1 MFETSVVNAQ
11 AKPAPRRLGLFTI
24 SLIAHTAV
32 ILGVAAVSIASVDF
46 PTAAPDEVANAPL
59 FMPLTIPPPLG
70 NPNGGAP
77 PRPAVTPPQRQE
89 TPAPPTQI
97 TAPPT
102 EIPDDVPVAE
112 APTNGDANTN
122 ATGPADGSGTGT
134 VPGPIGVPWGVE
146 GGVGDINTPPVV
158 DVLPA
163 IEDKVYVPG
172 GEVKAPVLIRKI
184 EPPYPEVMRRT
195 RMNATVV
202 VKCVIDKNGN
212 VRDPEIVVA
221 SMPPFNDA
229 VMNAVRQWKYQP
241 GSYRG
246 QAVDTYLNL
255 TVTFGVR

>member
-1 MFETSVVNAQ
+1 MFETSVINAQ
-11 AKPAPRRLGLFTI
+11 SKAAPRRLGLFSI

-32 ILGVAAVSIASVDF
+32 ILGVAAVSVASVEF
-46 PTAAPDEVANAPL
+46 PTAAPDEVANAPI
-59 FMPLTIPPPLG
+59 FMPIQVPPPLG

-77 PRPAVTPPQRQE
+77 PRPAVTPPQRPE
-89 TPAPPTQI
+89 TPAPSTQI
-97 TAPPT
+97 TAPPA
-102 EIPDDVPVAE
+102 IPNDIPVTE
-112 APTNGDANTN
+112 APATGDPTSD
-122 ATGPADGSGTGT
+122 ATGPADGTGT
-134 VPGPIGVPWGVE
+134 VPGPVGVPWGVD
-146 GGVGDINTPPVV
+146 GGVGDIDTPPVV
-158 DVLPA
+158 DAVPA

-172 GEVKAPVLIRKI
+172 GEVKSPVLIRRV
-184 EPPYPEVMRRT
+184 EPGYPEVMRRT

-212 VRDPEIVVA
+212 VRDPQIVVA